1 LVLSLSIRSRIAF
14 FLSHLALSALLA
26 ACVAGIVFAAWFPE
40 HFRML
45 AGGQRLFWTVVA
57 VDVVCGPLLTLILY
71 KPTKTKLA
79 LAVDITLIAAIQLAA
94 LGYGLYSLASAR
106 PIAVVFEVDRFRVVS
121 HADIPEADLL
131 HLPSWAARWSL
142 RPPRTVGLKMP
153 MTVDERVQS
162 FDAALQ
168 GVEIGQ
174 RPQYWQDY
182 QLAAA
187 AVRARA
193 QHIKILQQARADQ
206 AGLIDRAIKQAL
218 NDQQIGETQN
228 SEELMWAPLVTRST
242 LEWVVILDPVT
253 LRIRAYAPLDGFL

>member
-1 LVLSLSIRSRIAF
+1 MPSLSIQSRIAF

-26 ACVAGIVFAAWFPE
+26 VCIAGIVFTAWFPE

-45 AGGQRLFWTVVA
+45 AGGHKLFWTVVA
-57 VDVVCGPLLTLILY
+57 VDVVCGPLLTLMLY

-94 LGYGLYSLASAR
+94 LGYGLFTLASAR

-121 HADIPEADLL
+121 HADVPEADLRY
-131 HLPSWAARWSL
+131 LPTWASRWSL
-142 RPPRTVGLKMP
+142 ERPRTVGLKMP
-153 MTVDERVQS
+153 LTVDERIQN

-168 GVEIGQ
+168 GVEVGQ

-182 QLAAA
+182 QFSVD
-187 AVRARA
+187 AVKARA
-193 QHIKILQQARADQ
+193 QPIKILHHARADQ
-206 AGLIDRAIKQAL
+206 ADLLDRAIKQAL
-218 NDQQIGETQN
+218 NDHQIGETLN
-228 SEELMWAPLVTRST
+228 AEEFLWVPLVTRST